1 MPIQHGTIAGDAV
14 HVPYAGTFA
23 NAAARTG
30 ATGLDSTQHGKLFR
44 QLDDNSLWMLV
55 STSPLTW
62 KSLSPD
68 RVASAGYADN
78 AGNADTCDG
87 FHFAWNDP
95 GTHPNYLLGGNDG
108 NIKVFPPSRLS
119 VNYANSSGYAGN
131 TGNIGGVIG
140 YGLGVYEYPDKPK
153 FYAPQGGQW
162 IILYNNGMSI
172 PHPNGMGNIA
182 SFALTAGAIYTG
194 GSLIHEGD
202 YSSTRGS
209 SSADTGVFF
218 RIG

>member
-1 MPIQHGTIAGDAV
+1 MPIQHGTITGDAV

-78 AGNADTCDG
+78 AGYANNA
-87 FHFAWNDP
+87 
-95 GTHPNYLLGGNDG
+95 GNAG
-108 NIKVFPPSRLS
+108 ALNGKTEGSLS
-119 VNYANSSGYAGN
+119 VNYANSAGSVGMAGN
-131 TGNIGGVIG
+131 TNLITGAIRRGRTEWVSSSTHRVVGPSGGQFAVFYPITLW
-140 YGLGVYEYPDKPK
+140 YFNTTIQPGVYEGGHVFGTFFRDNFPDEE
-153 FYAPQGGQW
+153 F
-162 IILYNNGMSI
+162 
-172 PHPNGMGNIA
+172 
-182 SFALTAGAIYTG
+182 
-194 GSLIHEGD
+194 
-202 YSSTRGS
+202 
-209 SSADTGVFF
+209 GVFF
-218 RIG
+218 QVG

>member
-1 MPIQHGTIAGDAV
+1 MPIQHGTITGDAV

-78 AGNADTCDG
+78 AGYANNA
-87 FHFAWNDP
+87 
-95 GTHPNYLLGGNDG
+95 GTLNS
-108 NIKVFPPSRLS
+108 KVEGSLS
-119 VNYANSSGYAGN
+119 VNYANSAGSVGMAGN
-131 TGNIGGVIG
+131 TTSIGGARGIGTLTLENKDQATKWIVLTVPSGGTWEVLGDQRVDTGLSDVVIELKAG
-140 YGLGVYEYPDKPK
+140 STYP
-153 FYAPQGGQW
+153 GGAR
-162 IILYNNGMSI
+162 IMNAI
-172 PHPNGMGNIA
+172 PFFA
-182 SFALTAGAIYTG
+182 SGALNPTG
-194 GSLIHEGD
+194 GIF
-202 YSSTRGS
+202 Y
-209 SSADTGVFF
+209 
-218 RIG
+218 RI